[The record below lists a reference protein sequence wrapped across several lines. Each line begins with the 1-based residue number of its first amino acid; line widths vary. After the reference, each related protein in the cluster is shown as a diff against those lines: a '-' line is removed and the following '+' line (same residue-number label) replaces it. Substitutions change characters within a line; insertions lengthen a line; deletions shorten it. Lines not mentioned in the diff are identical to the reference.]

1 MAGRRLEKDS
11 GDEILSDINVIP
23 LVDISLVLLLIFM
36 VTANYIMTSSFTVD
50 IAQASHAQAGS
61 KTDVVTI
68 SVTREGPVYLGNEL
82 VTAGELK
89 TLMRD
94 KYRNNPNIAVMLS
107 ADKNVNFKNVVSIL
121 DCLSE
126 LGITNLSIA
135 ATTE

>member
-1 MAGRRLEKDS
+1 MAGRLFQKDS

-50 IAQASHAQAGS
+50 IAQASHARVMQEP
-61 KTDVVTI
+61 DIVTI

-82 VTAGELK
+82 VTTSELK
-89 TLMRD
+89 ARMRD
-94 KYRNNPNIAVMLS
+94 KHRNNPNITVMLS
-107 ADKNVNFKNVVSIL
+107 ADKNVNFKEVVSIL

-126 LGITNLSIA
+126 LGITNLNIA
-135 ATTE
+135 AASE